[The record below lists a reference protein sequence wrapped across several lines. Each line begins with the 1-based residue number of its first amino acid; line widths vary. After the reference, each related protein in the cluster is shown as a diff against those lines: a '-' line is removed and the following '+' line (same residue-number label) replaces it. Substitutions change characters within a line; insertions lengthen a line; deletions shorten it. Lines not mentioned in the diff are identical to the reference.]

1 VSKVAK
7 RKGFEPFPNFVTQF
21 DLGNNCSINCLSRY
35 VEPRGPKRALVLAV
49 LMLGLSACALDP
61 VETDPAKAEARAA
74 AMRQD
79 CYSRG
84 GTWSETTRACIG
96 ADPRR

>member
-1 VSKVAK
+1 MRHAHAIILFAVA
-7 RKGFEPFPNFVTQF
+7 
-21 DLGNNCSINCLSRY
+21 
-35 VEPRGPKRALVLAV
+35 
-49 LMLGLSACALDP
+49 MLGACALDP
-61 VETDPAKAEARAA
+61 VETDPAKAAERAA

-84 GTWSETTRACIG
+84 GTWSEQARTCVG